1 MHKPKRILEN
11 RLFDTL
17 EYQKQNYPQA
27 DALCDKKGENGT
39 WRKYSTIGLIDA
51 VDKLS
56 LGLLKLGYGKSDK
69 IAIISYNRTEW
80 TITDLAT
87 LQIGAIDVPLYPNT
101 SEDNYQYIF
110 NDAGV
115 KLAFV
120 ENRELYEKVK
130 RVMPNCPTLKEIYS
144 FEKIEGVKH
153 YSEISELADESL
165 RPQLEEIKS
174 SVDEFDLATIIYTSG
189 TTGEPKGVMLSH
201 SNIMNDVLS
210 ILEVMPH
217 NENDIVL
224 SFLPVC
230 HIFERT
236 AMYFYLSVGCSIYFA
251 ESIDKVGENLKEVRP
266 HYFTTV
272 PRLMEKIYE
281 KIMDKGRE
289 LPGLK
294 KAIFGWA
301 VNLGFNYDA
310 LGNNSSW
317 YNFKLN
323 IVRKLVF
330 SKWQEALG
338 GRVKGI
344 ISGSAKLQ
352 PRLGRLFTAAGIPI
366 VEGYGMTEASPVITC
381 NRFEKGKN
389 KIGTVGMPIP
399 RVEIK
404 IAENGEVLAK
414 GPNVMMGYYN
424 KPEET
429 KKALDED
436 GWLHTGDIGELDG
449 EFLVITDR
457 LKEVFKTSGGK
468 YVAPLM
474 IEDKMKESPF
484 IEQIMVIGENRK
496 FVSALVVP
504 NFAFIEKWCHKKCVP
519 FSSYEEIIKDER
531 IRKRIWEEIEKY
543 NARLGK
549 VQKIK
554 KFELVADEWTVEGGE
569 LTPTLKLKRRVL
581 LKKYADLIEK
591 IYTEENK

>member
-1 MHKPKRILEN
+1 MQKPKRILEN
-11 RLFDTL
+11 RLFDAL

-27 DALCDKKGENGT
+27 DALCDKKGENGS

-56 LGLLKLGYGKSDK
+56 LGLLKLGYGKGDK
-69 IAIISYNRTEW
+69 FAIISYNRTEW
-80 TITDLAT
+80 TITDLAI
-87 LQIGAIDVPLYPNT
+87 LQIGAVDVPLYPNT

-115 KLAFV
+115 KLVFV
-120 ENRELYEKVK
+120 ENRELYEKVQH
-130 RVMPNCPTLKEIYS
+130 VLQNCPQVKEIYS

-165 RPQLEEIKS
+165 RSKLEEIKS

-230 HIFERT
+230 HIFERA

-251 ESIDKVGENLKEVRP
+251 EAIDKVGENLKEVRP
-266 HYFTTV
+266 NYFTTV

-281 KIMDKGRE
+281 KIMEKGRE

-310 LGNNSSW
+310 MGNNSWW
-317 YNFKLN
+317 YNFRLN
-323 IVRKLVF
+323 IARKLVF
-330 SKWQEALG
+330 SKWTEALG

-389 KIGTVGMPIP
+389 KIGTVGIPIP
-399 RVEIK
+399 RVEVK

-414 GPNVMMGYYN
+414 GPNIMMGYYN

-429 KKALDED
+429 KKALDKD
-436 GWLHTGDIGELDG
+436 GWLHTGDIGKMDG

-484 IEQIMVIGENRK
+484 IEQIMVVGENRK

-504 NFAFIEKWCHKKCVP
+504 NFGFIEKWCEKKCVP
-519 FSSYEEIIKDER
+519 FSSREEIIKDER
-531 IRKRIWEEIEKY
+531 IRSRIWEEVEKY

-554 KFELVADEWTVEGGE
+554 KIELVPDEWTVEGGE

>member
-1 MHKPKRILEN
+1 MQKPKRILEN
-11 RLFDTL
+11 RLFDAL

-27 DALCDKKGENGT
+27 DALCDKKGENGS

-56 LGLLKLGYGKSDK
+56 LGLLKLGYGKGDK
-69 IAIISYNRTEW
+69 FAIISYNRTEW
-80 TITDLAT
+80 TITDLAI
-87 LQIGAIDVPLYPNT
+87 LQIGAVDVPLYPNT

-115 KLAFV
+115 KLVFV
-120 ENRELYEKVK
+120 ENRELYEKVQH
-130 RVMPNCPTLKEIYS
+130 VLQNCPQVKEIYS

-165 RPQLEEIKS
+165 RSKLEEIKS

-217 NENDIVL
+217 TENDIVL

-230 HIFERT
+230 HIFERA

-251 ESIDKVGENLKEVRP
+251 EAIDKVGENLKEVRP
-266 HYFTTV
+266 NYFTTV

-281 KIMDKGRE
+281 KIMEKGRE

-310 LGNNSSW
+310 MGNNSWW
-317 YNFKLN
+317 YNFRLN
-323 IVRKLVF
+323 IARKLVF
-330 SKWQEALG
+330 SKWTEALG

-389 KIGTVGMPIP
+389 KIGTVGIPIP
-399 RVEIK
+399 RVEVK

-414 GPNVMMGYYN
+414 GPNIMMGYYN

-429 KKALDED
+429 KKALDKD
-436 GWLHTGDIGELDG
+436 GWLHTGDIGKMDG

-484 IEQIMVIGENRK
+484 IEQIMVVGENRK

-504 NFAFIEKWCHKKCVP
+504 NFGFIEKWCEKKCVP
-519 FSSYEEIIKDER
+519 FSSREEIIKDER
-531 IRKRIWEEIEKY
+531 IRSRIWEEVEKY

-554 KFELVADEWTVEGGE
+554 KIELVPDEWTVEGGE